1 MEDEGF
7 AAHLAFFSRT
17 EARVR
22 LRILEGRR
30 SRLEERLQS
39 MRDAIRLGRERM
51 DAYTLQLQQHG
62 LDSTEREVAWLTEL
76 IHLEQTGNPEEL
88 PTAEQ
93 LVGKH

>member
-1 MEDEGF
+1 
-7 AAHLAFFSRT
+7 
-17 EARVR
+17 
-22 LRILEGRR
+22 
-30 SRLEERLQS
+30 
-39 MRDAIRLGRERM
+39 M
-51 DAYTLQLQQHG
+51 DTYTLQLQQHG